1 MKGRKGLTLIELIAV
16 FAIVALLVA
25 VVVPITFGQVRKGR
39 VSRIISEAETLRA
52 ASLKYF
58 SDHNAWPQDTV
69 TDGAILVLIQQS
81 PNPLSPS
88 WRGPYLDRTPR
99 RRAGDNRF
107 SNAYGGLL
115 MLNDVDDGFGDD
127 ATADYN
133 SNGIT
138 PDRFCYEGQVPLLD
152 ASLLDQSVDGV
163 IDLNTGAIVWYSG
176 GDWSASSEGT
186 ADLLFI
192 IAEAF

>member
-1 MKGRKGLTLIELIAV
+1 MKVRRGLTLMELIAV
-16 FAIVALLVA
+16 FALISLLMA
-25 VVVPITFGQVRKGR
+25 VILPITFGQIRKGR
-39 VSRIISEAETLRA
+39 VSRIISEVEAIRT

-58 SDHNAWPQDTV
+58 SDHNAWPYDTV
-69 TDGAILVLIQQS
+69 TDGAILALIYAPSS
-81 PNPLSPS
+81 PVSPS

-107 SNAYGGLL
+107 SNAYGGLF

-133 SNGIT
+133 ANGIA
-138 PDRFCYEGQVPLLD
+138 PDRFCYEGLVPLLD
-152 ASLLDQSVDGV
+152 AALLDQTVDGV
-163 IDLNTGAIVWYSG
+163 IDVKLGAIVWYAG
-176 GDWSASSEGT
+176 GDWSSSSEGT

-192 IAEAF
+192 IEEAF